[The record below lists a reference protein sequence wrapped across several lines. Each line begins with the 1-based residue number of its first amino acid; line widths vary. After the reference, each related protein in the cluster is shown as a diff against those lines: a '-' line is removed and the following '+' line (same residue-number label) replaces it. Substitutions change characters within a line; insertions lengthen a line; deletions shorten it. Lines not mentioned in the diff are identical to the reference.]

1 MWWTAAVAVVV
12 TATTVGVSVRAAS
25 PAPSPGSPLPVSAH
39 AAAHPVARGPHAL
52 AVLRGW
58 DRRRADAWAAGDPG
72 VLARLYVAGSRT
84 GRRDVSDLR
93 RWRERGLRVTGL
105 RQQVA
110 ALSLRRRSPGRLT
123 VVVIDRTVDSVALGG
138 PYRQGLPRSAW
149 QAHRITLRRVGDT
162 WLVADALPVRQPAR

>member
-39 AAAHPVARGPHAL
+39 ATARGPHAL

-58 DRRRADAWAAGDPG
+58 DRRRADAWAAGDPA

-84 GRRDVSDLR
+84 GRRDVRDLR

-110 ALSLRRRSPGRLT
+110 ALSLRRRTPGRLT
-123 VVVIDRTVDSVALGG
+123 VVVIDRTVDGVALGG

-149 QAHRITLRRVGDT
+149 QAHRIRLRRVGGT
-162 WLVADALPVRQPAR
+162 WLVAETLPVG